1 MTMNQPQDILLSS
14 DKLDWMPLGPG
25 TSYKL
30 FRVSPETGQWSALL
44 KMEPGA
50 RFAPHKHLGAADF
63 YVLKGA
69 LEYRAG
75 IARAGD
81 YGYEPL
87 GVEHGATTCSEETI
101 ITFNAYGP
109 IIFYNEDG
117 SPSMILDW
125 EFVQKQ
131 ATGTKVDAQFSVAKN
146 AA

>member
-1 MTMNQPQDILLSS
+1 MEAQPKDILVRSGDLP
-14 DKLDWMPLGPG
+14 WQPLGPG
-25 TSYKL
+25 TWYKL
-30 FRVSPETGQWSALL
+30 LRVSEETGQWSALL
-44 KMEPGA
+44 KMDPGA

-75 IARAGD
+75 IAREGD

-101 ITFNAYGP
+101 ITFSAYGP
-109 IIFYNEDG
+109 IVFYNEDG
-117 SPSMILDW
+117 TVNMILDW
-125 EFVQKQ
+125 EFVKKQ
-131 ATGTKVDAQFSVAKN
+131 NAGEQVDPKFSVAKD

>member
-1 MTMNQPQDILLSS
+1 MEQAKDILIHS
-14 DKLDWMPLGPG
+14 DELAWMPLGPG

-30 FRVSPETGQWSALL
+30 FRVSPETGQWSGLI

-50 RFAPHKHLGAADF
+50 RFAPHKHYGAADF

-75 IARAGD
+75 VASAGD
-81 YGYEPL
+81 YGYEPNTI
-87 GVEHGATTCSEETI
+87 EHGATTCSEETI
-101 ITFNAYGP
+101 ITFTAYGP

-117 SPSMILDW
+117 TPGFVLDW
-125 EFVQKQ
+125 EFVKNQ
-131 ATGTKVDAQFSVAKN
+131 AEGAKVDPKFSVAKN